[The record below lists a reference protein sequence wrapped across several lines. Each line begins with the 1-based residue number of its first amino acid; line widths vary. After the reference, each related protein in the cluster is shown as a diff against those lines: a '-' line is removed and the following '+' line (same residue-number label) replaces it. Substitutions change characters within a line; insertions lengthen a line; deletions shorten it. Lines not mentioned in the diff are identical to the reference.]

1 MSQLFRPGANTIART
16 TLGLGAVLPVLAIVG
31 GSLVTR
37 SPSNTKV
44 TVPLNQ
50 PAPFSHK
57 HHVKEL
63 GIDCR
68 YCHSTVE
75 DQANASV
82 PSTEVCMSC
91 HSQIWT
97 NSPMLEPVRDSY
109 ATGKPIQWT
118 KVNNVPDFV
127 YFDHS
132 IHVNRGISCNTC
144 HGAVQEMPLT
154 AKGASFSMS
163 WCLDCHADP
172 AKFLAEFG
180 GDAEAEG
187 EGHEGGAHA
196 NTLSPREQVFALYRK
211 LAANEKLT
219 ETEWRTATG
228 RTQQLPGDQHHEAL
242 KRMEERKINAT
253 QLKDCWVCH
262 R

>member
-1 MSQLFRPGANTIART
+1 MAQLFSPAANTIASASIIT
-16 TLGLGAVLPVLAIVG
+16 GAVLPVLVFVS

-37 SPSNTKV
+37 SPANTKV
-44 TVPLNQ
+44 SVPLNQ
-50 PAPFSHK
+50 PVPFSHK
-57 HHVKEL
+57 HHVTEL

-75 DQANASV
+75 EQANASV

-97 NSPMLEPVRDSY
+97 NSPMLAPVRDSY
-109 ATGKPIQWT
+109 ATGKPILWT
-118 KVNNVPDFV
+118 KVNVVPDFV

-144 HGAVQEMPLT
+144 HGPIQEMPLT
-154 AKGASFSMS
+154 AKGQTFAMA
-163 WCLDCHADP
+163 WCLDCHQNP
-172 AKFLAEFG
+172 EKFMAEFG
-180 GDAEAEG
+180 MPADTHAGADG
-187 EGHEGGAHA
+187 EAHA
-196 NTLSPREQVFALYRK
+196 NTMSPRQQVFQLYRK
-211 LAANEKLT
+211 IQNGEKLT

-228 RTQQLPGDQHHEAL
+228 RTQQIPSDAAHKAL
-242 KRMEERKINAT
+242 KTVEERGINAS